1 MATKF
6 VNPEVPYLKP
16 ECLLAHT
23 NAVLTCSD
31 GVKLRSTKLV
41 LVLHPRPKSVFL
53 SVCFSRVS
61 LYLKFSGFCG
71 TFCFPCQSYQIAER
85 MGKSGIVYGLL
96 GWILPFVPPLIMRG
110 DLRDLN
116 NIEGSTCND
125 ALAACCCTCCASIQI
140 ANELDSRQGKQ

>member
-1 MATKF
+1 MGKGEGWGEGQGQGCGQGAGGEDWQ
-6 VNPEVPYLKP
+6 NSL
-16 ECLLAHT
+16 
-23 NAVLTCSD
+23 CS
-31 GVKLRSTKLV
+31 
-41 LVLHPRPKSVFL
+41 
-53 SVCFSRVS
+53 CC
-61 LYLKFSGFCG
+61 SGDMSNCFCG

-110 DLRDLN
+110 DVRDLN

-140 ANELDSRQGKQ
+140 ANELDSRLGKV